1 MWVLFG
7 SRFTDLGPF
16 RAIAYDKLCDIGM
29 IDDNF
34 GWTIEMQIKAVR
46 ANLRWQEIPVPYR
59 RRIGTSKISGTI
71 SGTFKA
77 GTKILYTIAK
87 YGLSKR
93 DHYRAAE
100 DLTPSKRKAAA

>member
-1 MWVLFG
+1 MV
-7 SRFTDLGPF
+7 
-16 RAIAYDKLCDIGM
+16 
-29 IDDNF
+29 DDNF
-34 GWTIEMQIKAVR
+34 GWTIEMQMKAVR
-46 ANLRWQEIPVPYR
+46 ARLRWQEIPVSYR

-93 DHYRAAE
+93 DQRPAAK
-100 DLTPSKRKAAA
+100 DLSGSKREAAA